1 LTINLTPI
9 NLIIAAEQFLAS
21 FLVEVTVRVKGKQQT
36 ITKRTTEKTNQAQEP
51 NKYIETL
58 FMVFLIL
65 CILKST

>member
-1 LTINLTPI
+1 MPI
-9 NLIIAAEQFLAS
+9 NLIIADEQFLAS
-21 FLVEVTVRVKGKQQT
+21 FLVEATVRVKGKQQT
-36 ITKRTTEKTNQAQEP
+36 ITKRTTEKTSQAHEP

>member
-1 LTINLTPI
+1 MPI

-21 FLVEVTVRVKGKQQT
+21 FLVDAIVRVKGKQQT
-36 ITKRTTEKTNQAQEP
+36 ITKRMIEKTNQAQEP

-65 CILKST
+65 CILNST